1 VLCGAVLYQP
11 PMALARDDD
20 KFWLRAI
27 FCSLTTGQASHSR
40 SYVL

>member
-11 PMALARDDD
+11 PIALARDDD

-27 FCSLTTGQASHSR
+27 FCSLTAAQASHSGE
-40 SYVL
+40 YVL